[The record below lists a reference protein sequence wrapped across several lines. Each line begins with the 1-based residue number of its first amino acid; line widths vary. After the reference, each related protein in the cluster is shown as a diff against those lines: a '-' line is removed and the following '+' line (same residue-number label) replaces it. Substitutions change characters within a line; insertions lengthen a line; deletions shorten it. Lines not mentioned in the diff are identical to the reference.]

1 MLTLTLSLSLSLFP
15 LVIKGISTYDHIQLQ
30 REAEQRAFAVRSLRQ
45 RRSFRDVCC
54 RFHRIRRKQ
63 SRVTPSSDN
72 NDDVEEG
79 TSSSPGS
86 GSPLRDN
93 GPRRGSSGSDS
104 GGSLGNFGRTPPPSV
119 S

>member
-1 MLTLTLSLSLSLFP
+1 M
-15 LVIKGISTYDHIQLQ
+15 
-30 REAEQRAFAVRSLRQ
+30 
-45 RRSFRDVCC
+45 
-54 RFHRIRRKQ
+54 
-63 SRVTPSSDN
+63 TPSSDN

-79 TSSSPGS
+79 ASSSPGS